1 MLCVKVK
8 HAQALVLAGL
18 CNCADVMGVGGEPGL
33 GVASEVRMVRVFA
46 SEVRQVRGGRSG
58 AE

>member
-18 CNCADVMGVGGEPGL
+18 CNFADVMGVIAEPGL
-33 GVASEVRMVRVFA
+33 GRASEVRMVR
-46 SEVRQVRGGRSG
+46 GGWSG